1 MWGMQLICIK
11 WEHQRV
17 SLEGGALEW
26 NLNDIDLAKERCG
39 GGIFWTEMKQVKNA
53 LKIVAFST

>member
-1 MWGMQLICIK
+1 M
-11 WEHQRV
+11 

-53 LKIVAFST
+53 LKIAAFST